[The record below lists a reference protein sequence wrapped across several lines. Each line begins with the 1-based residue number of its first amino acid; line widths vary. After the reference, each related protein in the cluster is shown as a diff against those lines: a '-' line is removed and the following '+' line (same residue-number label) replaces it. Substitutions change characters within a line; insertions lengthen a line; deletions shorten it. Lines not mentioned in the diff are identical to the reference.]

1 MDTVICV
8 GGVDV
13 DGIIWEGSSVGDNN
27 GRIWP
32 PMLPRNSPDE
42 KPEVVAPAHK
52 VPVIMPGNEWGL
64 SSGTSAATVY
74 VTAEYSLNGGSSWTV
89 HNDAEEAD
97 NLTITNGQTNTSLT
111 VSVPDGS
118 SIQWRY
124 KSSDT
129 SGNWTGLSYITAS
142 DMNMSLIHS

>member
-52 VPVIMPGNEWGL
+52 VPVIMPGNGWGCPL
-64 SSGTSAATVY
+64 EQVLQQY
-74 VTAEYSLNGGSSWTV
+74 MLLLQL
-89 HNDAEEAD
+89 H
-97 NLTITNGQTNTSLT
+97 
-111 VSVPDGS
+111 
-118 SIQWRY
+118 
-124 KSSDT
+124 
-129 SGNWTGLSYITAS
+129 
-142 DMNMSLIHS
+142 